1 MNKHVLLIVKE
12 EDGKELRQVLE
23 KQDFLPI
30 LVSSVELFNDMELSC
45 RISLVILDLDLHMVS
60 NFFVSHLKKKTRAW
74 IIGISSGKFHPHL
87 EEALRSDL
95 FSIVRKPIDYSEL
108 FYCIKC
114 VEDGNEFNEPVN
126 KVRISRH

>member
-23 KQDFLPI
+23 KQGYRLI
-30 LVSSVELFNDMELSC
+30 LASSVELFNDMEISC
-45 RISLVILDLDLHMVS
+45 RISLVILDLDLPMVS

-95 FSIVRKPIDYSEL
+95 FSVVRKPIDYAEL
-108 FYCIKC
+108 FYCMKC
-114 VEDGNEFNEPVN
+114 VEDE
-126 KVRISRH
+126 K